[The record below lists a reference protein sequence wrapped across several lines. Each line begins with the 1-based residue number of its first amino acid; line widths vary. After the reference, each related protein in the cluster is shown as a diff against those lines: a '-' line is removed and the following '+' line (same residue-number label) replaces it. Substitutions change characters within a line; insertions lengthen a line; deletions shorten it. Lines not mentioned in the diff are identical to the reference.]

1 MNVARGAPPS
11 ALSAQGVATA
21 SADRPARWPLLMW
34 LWRELRIGLSIS
46 LIAATFISTMFRDPF
61 LRTLIYSLCIGLSIQ
76 LLIESGRYLGSAW
89 RLKRDPGNPEATAR
103 WPGWMWMGPWAVVS
117 AVIGYFGGS
126 LLADALIGQHRT
138 HFPFGPDLHALSVIL
153 MLSLGFTISAV
164 YFLHSRGRMA
174 TLQALTEAAQR
185 RATEAQFKLLQ
196 SQLEPHMLFNTLA
209 NLRVLIGT
217 DPERA
222 QAMLDRLIAFL
233 RATLA
238 ASRSGSHTLADEFAR
253 VDDYLALIAVRMGAR
268 LQVQLDL
275 PAELRGHAVPAL
287 LLQPLVE
294 NSVRHGLEPKID
306 GGRIEVR
313 ARRDG
318 DALVLSVR
326 DSGVGLGNAQ
336 TGGTLF
342 GLQQVRER
350 LATLF
355 GERASLT
362 LHDAGDADGGV
373 EATVRMP
380 MQTAR

>member
-1 MNVARGAPPS
+1 MSARGVAP
-11 ALSAQGVATA
+11 A
-21 SADRPARWPLLMW
+21 SVDPPVRWPLLMW
-34 LWRELRIGLSIS
+34 LWRELRIGVSIS
-46 LIAATFISTMFRDPF
+46 LIVATFISTMFSDPF
-61 LRTLIYSLCIGLSIQ
+61 VRSLIYSLCIGLSIQ
-76 LLIESGRYLGSAW
+76 LLIEAGRYLGSAW
-89 RLKRDPGNPEATAR
+89 RLKRDPGNPEAAAR
-103 WPGWMWMGPWAVVS
+103 WPGWLWMGPWAAVS
-117 AVIGYFGGS
+117 AVIGYFVGS

-153 MLSLGFTISAV
+153 MLSLGFTISTV
-164 YFLHSRGRMA
+164 YFLYSRRRMV
-174 TLQALTEAAQR
+174 TLQARTEAAQR
-185 RATEAQFKLLQ
+185 SAAEAQLKLLQ

-209 NLRVLIGT
+209 NLRVLIGS

-275 PAELRGHAVPAL
+275 PAELRGRAVPAL

-294 NSVRHGLEPKID
+294 NGVRHGLEPKID

-318 DALVLSVR
+318 EAMVLTVR
-326 DSGVGLGNAQ
+326 DSGVGLGAAGS
-336 TGGTLF
+336 GGTQF

-350 LATLF
+350 LATLY
-355 GERASLT
+355 GHRASLM
-362 LHDAGDADGGV
+362 LRDAGDADGGA
-373 EATVRMP
+373 EAIVRMP
-380 MQTAR
+380 MQGSR